1 MKKKEQKEKKPIRYP
16 IRFKIFLV
24 SLVPTLALLAAAL
37 LNNQYLDSLGD
48 SAEQILS
55 KNYKS
60 IRTAQQVRKTL
71 EETRN
76 RLLEQVSQRQSSEG
90 IPAGALSS
98 LSSNLDIC
106 RENITESGER

>member
-1 MKKKEQKEKKPIRYP
+1 M
-16 IRFKIFLV
+16 
-24 SLVPTLALLAAAL
+24 PTLALLAAAL

-60 IRTAQQVRKTL
+60 IRAAQQTRKML

-76 RLLEQVSQRQSSEG
+76 RLLEQISQTQ
-90 IPAGALSS
+90 L
-98 LSSNLDIC
+98 
-106 RENITESGER
+106 